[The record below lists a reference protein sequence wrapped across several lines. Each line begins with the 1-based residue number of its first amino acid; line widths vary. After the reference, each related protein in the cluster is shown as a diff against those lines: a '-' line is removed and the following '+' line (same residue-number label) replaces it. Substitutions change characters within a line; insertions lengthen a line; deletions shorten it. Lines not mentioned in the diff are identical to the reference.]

1 MTVLLAVH
9 RLPPAVVSDAR
20 EACKELALDVV
31 DWVQGIPRVT
41 PRVMVCGL
49 ELGERRIP
57 DDVMALLEATPTL
70 ALVLCAKEP
79 LVKPRVVLQDGR
91 VTALSPPIDRTELM
105 SVLRAAILPAPQPQS
120 VEGYGDHR
128 FEALRRTH
136 WVAWSRGRTAP
147 AISLHEQRGATVVMG
162 DGTYD
167 RTAIAEAMSSAQ
179 SDAEREAA
187 LGVLAGTSAVAHLTQ
202 DANEWLVYWPQIKC
216 PLWIYSPN
224 RLPTRWNAA
233 RSLGA
238 TDGRRLLRL
247 SAFPGDQLVA
257 AWQTNDSDPV
267 TLDDVLVER
276 GPETLVGLNALASRE
291 DRITGLVMEVR

>member
-9 RLPPAVVSDAR
+9 RLPPAVVSDVR
-20 EACKELALDVV
+20 EACKELALEVV

-57 DDVMALLEATPTL
+57 EDVMALLEATPTL

-105 SVLRAAILPAPQPQS
+105 SVLRAAMLPAAAPQT

-136 WVAWSRGRTAP
+136 WVAWTRGRAAP
-147 AISLHEQRGATVVMG
+147 AISLHEQRGATIVLG

-167 RTAIAEAMSSAQ
+167 RPAIADAMASSQ
-179 SDAEREAA
+179 SDADREAS
-187 LGVLAGTSAVAHLTQ
+187 LGVLAGASAVAHLTP
-202 DANEWLVYWPQIKC
+202 DANEWVVYWPQTQC

-233 RSLGA
+233 RSLAA

-257 AWQTNDSDPV
+257 AWLPSDAGAV

-291 DRITGLVMEVR
+291 DRVTGLVMEVR